1 MTEPG
6 KAARDLAQHSAGLAA
21 LLGGVLPQ
29 APPGALLGI
38 EHEYQLSRN
47 GSRLDFRGLIHG
59 LDVPG
64 RRLDPGDV
72 NAYRCASGLVLTCDE
87 QEAEVASP
95 PVVVSPSFTQEI
107 AAWSTAGVAQL
118 RRLIP
123 EDDSVTGFSTHL
135 SASLA
140 NDQADA
146 TLNLLVRAFAPA
158 LMLLLDGP
166 ISLGIYLRP
175 RPGRLELCGE
185 YISGD
190 YLRAVSAFYAGA
202 VRACAA
208 AVADKRN
215 ADSKLPPLLSVA
227 ARPAIG
233 RFGVYVGRFAA
244 FDLDLYTEGRNASL
258 PLEAGG
264 SIRAQEHIEQSWAIA
279 RTYLLPVANRQDLEN
294 VDALVSSALPFRI
307 ESGPNGGTMPPRA
320 CEPEQAHVL
329 GRVIQPLFRP
339 QFALDAEIAT
349 WDFTVYTITGQ
360 RQAFVCVPRANL
372 SCFLSRLQSGS
383 LDATIE
389 SYLET
394 PPSGRQLADNVS
406 TRGPGLWD
414 ELGAKQGLLPA
425 EREALA
431 PQLPQRQIV
440 AESGNLADRPGKAWP
455 GETRGG
461 KWARSQGP
469 DFLPRENPTESHRTG
484 RAALQELPDSAGQ
497 SEVKHGGR
505 GRRFVYAATAALVLL
520 GVILALAANGSVFGG
535 GASPTATETPLATST
550 QSAGLPA
557 ASTVIATRTE
567 VATPPAGAGG
577 AAVVTRAPLEVTEAP
592 NPAVSTLSVPTAT
605 RSPAPDETR
614 TPTPTAV
621 CGAAAAGI
629 CSPTPNVV
637 ATSTPVAADTPSV
650 TPTCV
655 ARNAAIAQDC
665 TPTPTPTRSTLTA
678 TPTQARGAT
687 GPATQ

>member
-1 MTEPG
+1 MTELG
-6 KAARDLAQHSAGLAA
+6 AAHDLAQHSAGLAT
-21 LLGGVLPQ
+21 LLGGVLPE
-29 APPGALLGI
+29 AAPGALLGI
-38 EHEYQLSRN
+38 EHEYQLTRN
-47 GSRLDFRGLIHG
+47 RSRLDFRALIHG

-107 AAWSTAGVAQL
+107 EAWGAAGLAQL

-123 EDDSVTGFSTHL
+123 EDVSVAGFSTHL

-140 NDQADA
+140 NDEADA

-158 LMLLLDGP
+158 LMLLLDGSS
-166 ISLGIYLRP
+166 SLGIYLRP

-185 YISGD
+185 YISGN
-190 YLRAVSAFYAGA
+190 YLRAVSAFFVGA

-215 ADSKLPPLLSVA
+215 AASMLPPLLSVA
-227 ARPAIG
+227 MRPAIG
-233 RFGVYVGRFAA
+233 RFGVYVGRFDA
-244 FDLDLYTEGRNASL
+244 FDLDFYAEGRNASI

-264 SIRAQEHIEQSWAIA
+264 IIRAQEHIERSWAVA
-279 RTYLLPVANRQDLEN
+279 RTSLLPDANRHDLEN
-294 VDALVSSALPFRI
+294 VDALVSGVLPFRI
-307 ESGPNGGTMPPRA
+307 ESGPNEGTMLPRA
-320 CEPEQAHVL
+320 CEPDQAHVL
-329 GRVIQPLFRP
+329 GRVIQPLFRR
-339 QFALDAEIAT
+339 QFALDAAVAT
-349 WDFTVYTITGQ
+349 WDFTVFTITGQ

-372 SCFLSRLQSGS
+372 PCFLSRLQSGS

-389 SYLET
+389 AYLAT

-414 ELGAKQGLLPA
+414 ELGAKHDLLPA

-440 AESGNLADRPGKAWP
+440 AESGNLADRPGKARSNESRP
-455 GETRGG
+455 G
-461 KWARSQGP
+461 KWARSQEPG
-469 DFLPRENPTESHRTG
+469 FLPREDPPESYPPG
-484 RAALQELPDSAGQ
+484 REPVQNQPAKPRQ
-497 SEVKHGGR
+497 SEVKQAGH

-520 GVILALAANGSVFGG
+520 GVILALAAGGSVFGG
-535 GASPTATETPLATST
+535 GPSATVTETPLATST
-550 QSAGLPA
+550 QPASLPA

-567 VATPPAGAGG
+567 VATPPAGQGG
-577 AAVVTRAPLEVTEAP
+577 AVVVTQAPLEVTETP

-605 RSPAPDETR
+605 RSPAPAETR
-614 TPTPTAV
+614 TFTPTAV

-665 TPTPTPTRSTLTA
+665 TPTPTPPTRSTPTA